1 MGDRMEFDFK
11 AFLTTLT
18 FPPLEI
24 RNKDIAAMLQ
34 INDAAISKIRHGRSR
49 VIPAQL
55 RPLHMADAF
64 AGALVK
70 RIFEKSSSEECKN
83 YSADLKKTFQ
93 LSEKLSQL
101 CDEISG
107 TPSIRLDAQQLE
119 AFEKVLA
126 QFFAQCYTESHANS
140 GAHIKSIEQ
149 EKFGII
155 ADGSK
160 PSANLDRLLEEIEQ
174 GRFSRE
180 ELEKLEAGI
189 VSASAS
195 ACGVKNAYY
204 GTYYRPYANL
214 LKEHLTKPFYRSSVR
229 REEIAIDERK
239 GRYERKIETAEHL
252 VLPEEKVWPY
262 FIRRILINFDCLS
275 RDEFIDVVFEKF
287 QGTVNGIPILEYIN
301 EHRKKSYTRLQDA
314 IALSDVVVQGESN
327 SYVQLELE
335 VPLYPTQP
343 GDHFEIETK
352 YNSRL
357 PFVEDFSTNYSY
369 RLKYPC
375 QFFAHEHVLER
386 ETALRWDIIM
396 DVFSAFNFA
405 GNGETANPVFQRK
418 RRTDSLMDRD
428 QSVILHDW
436 VLPGSGYRRSIHRL
450 R

>member
-1 MGDRMEFDFK
+1 MSDRMEFDFK

-24 RNKDIAAMLQ
+24 RNKDIAAMLK

-49 VIPAQL
+49 VIPTQL
-55 RPLHMADAF
+55 RPLHMAEEF
-64 AGALVK
+64 ANALVRK
-70 RIFEKSSSEECKN
+70 IFEKSSSEECKN
-83 YSADLKKTFQ
+83 YSEDLKKTFQ

-101 CDEISG
+101 CEELSVQ
-107 TPSIRLDAQQLE
+107 TDAQTSE
-119 AFEKVLA
+119 PFEGVLA
-126 QFFAQCYTESHANS
+126 RFFVQCYTESHANS
-140 GAHIKSIEQ
+140 GAQIKSMEQ

-155 ADGSK
+155 LGDAR
-160 PSANLDRLLEEIEQ
+160 PSADFEKLLEEINQ

-180 ELEKLEAGI
+180 ELERLEAGI
-189 VSASAS
+189 VSASVQAE
-195 ACGVKNAYY
+195 GVKNAYY
-204 GTYYRPYANL
+204 GTFYRPYANL
-214 LKEHLTKPFYRSSVR
+214 LKEQLTKPFYRSSVR
-229 REEIAIDERK
+229 REEITIDERK
-239 GRYERKIETAEHL
+239 GQYERKIETAEHL
-252 VLPEEKVWPY
+252 VLPEQKPCPY

-275 RDEFIDVVFEKF
+275 RDEFIDTVFEKF
-287 QGTVNGIPILEYIN
+287 QGTVNGIPVLEYIN
-301 EHRKKSYTRLQDA
+301 EHQEKSYTRIQDV
-314 IALSDVVVQGESN
+314 ITLSEVAVQGETN
-327 SYVQLELE
+327 SYVQVELE
-335 VPLYPTQP
+335 VPLYPTHP

-357 PFVEDFSTNYSY
+357 PFVEDFSTNFSY

-396 DVFSAFNFA
+396 DVFSVFNYA
-405 GNGETANPVFQRK
+405 GSGGIANPVFQRK